1 MCVWEC
7 VCVWIDLCVE
17 PQRHLVMFIS
27 LFLAWGNVYTLV
39 WAFVCLN
46 LLTSNRAS
54 KVTCK
59 VLCVLVCMCLRTEH
73 LHKYQF
79 IRKCCH
85 QNSAEVQNSVCACGE
100 SRSGRLILNL
110 PFVAGVLR
118 LHLDSVSLCQ
128 SCFSLLL
135 LSLSPHLCSPCFYLH
150 FFSRFGTCIPLKK
163 LSWFFLGC
171 QCLSLTCCLSCWTR
185 LSFSLFR
192 AATSSWVFFFLDEE
206 SSSRAILASFSLI
219 AARSAS
225 CLRRDQLWL
234 VKHSFLLKLH
244 QKKGKLFL
252 HTHS

>member
-1 MCVWEC
+1 M
-7 VCVWIDLCVE
+7 
-17 PQRHLVMFIS
+17 
-27 LFLAWGNVYTLV
+27 
-39 WAFVCLN
+39 CLN

-110 PFVAGVLR
+110 PFVVGVLR

-135 LSLSPHLCSPCFYLH
+135 LSLSPHLCSPCFYLL
-150 FFSRFGTCIPLKK
+150 FFPRFGTCIPLKK

-171 QCLSLTCCLSCWTR
+171 QCLSLTCCLSC
-185 LSFSLFR
+185 
-192 AATSSWVFFFLDEE
+192 
-206 SSSRAILASFSLI
+206 
-219 AARSAS
+219 
-225 CLRRDQLWL
+225 
-234 VKHSFLLKLH
+234 
-244 QKKGKLFL
+244 
-252 HTHS
+252 

>member
-1 MCVWEC
+1 M
-7 VCVWIDLCVE
+7 
-17 PQRHLVMFIS
+17 
-27 LFLAWGNVYTLV
+27 
-39 WAFVCLN
+39 CLN

-110 PFVAGVLR
+110 PFVVGVLR

-150 FFSRFGTCIPLKK
+150 FFPDLEPAF
-163 LSWFFLGC
+163 LSKSFPG
-171 QCLSLTCCLSCWTR
+171 
-185 LSFSLFR
+185 FSLDV
-192 AATSSWVFFFLDEE
+192 SV
-206 SSSRAILASFSLI
+206 
-219 AARSAS
+219 
-225 CLRRDQLWL
+225 
-234 VKHSFLLKLH
+234 
-244 QKKGKLFL
+244 
-252 HTHS
+252 